1 MNYSIFK
8 EQLDL
13 ARDKFALDPQVYV
26 NFANGDE
33 PIESISYR
41 LSNDERFIQICV
53 GAKNLYWNEKYDE
66 KCENLEDCLEGLLDR
81 DDRIEE
87 LEIQLND
94 QKDQIEELQIQLDER
109 DTEIA
114 ELQSQIEQFEDDI
127 RGKID
132 K

>member
-1 MNYSIFK
+1 MDYLTFK

-26 NFANGDE
+26 NFSNGDE
-33 PIESISYR
+33 PVESISCR
-41 LSNDERFIQICV
+41 LSNDERFIQIRV
-53 GAKNLYWNEKYDE
+53 GAKNLDWSEKYDE
-66 KCENLEDCLEGLLDR
+66 KCENLEDCLEELLDR

-87 LEIQLND
+87 LEIQIND
-94 QKDQIEELQIQLDER
+94 QKDQIEELQTQLEER

-127 RGKID
+127 RGK
-132 K
+132 

>member
-13 ARDKFALDPQVYV
+13 ARDKFTLDPQVYV

-41 LSNDERFIQICV
+41 LSNNERFIQICV
-53 GAKNLYWNEKYDE
+53 GAKNLDWNEKYDE
-66 KCENLEDCLEGLLDR
+66 KCENLEDCLEDLLDR

-94 QKDQIEELQIQLDER
+94 QKDQIEELQIQLEER

-114 ELQSQIEQFEDDI
+114 ELQSQVEQFEDDI
-127 RGKID
+127 RGK
-132 K
+132 

>member
-1 MNYSIFK
+1 MDYSTFK

-33 PIESISYR
+33 SVESISCR
-41 LSNDERFIQICV
+41 LSNDERFIQIRV
-53 GAKNLYWNEKYDE
+53 GAKNLDWNEKYDE
-66 KCENLEDCLEGLLDR
+66 KCENLEDCLEDLLDR

-87 LEIQLND
+87 L
-94 QKDQIEELQIQLDER
+94 QIQLEER

-132 K
+132 KQK

>member
-13 ARDKFALDPQVYV
+13 ARDKFALNPQVYV
-26 NFANGDE
+26 NFSNGDE
-33 PIESISYR
+33 PVESISCR
-41 LSNDERFIQICV
+41 LSNDERFIQIRV
-53 GAKNLYWNEKYDE
+53 GAKNLDWSEKYDE
-66 KCENLEDCLEGLLDR
+66 KCENLEDCLEELLDR

-87 LEIQLND
+87 LEIQIND
-94 QKDQIEELQIQLDER
+94 QKDQIEELQTQLEER

-127 RGKID
+127 RGK
-132 K
+132 

>member
-13 ARDKFALDPQVYV
+13 ARDKFTLEPQVYI

-33 PIESISYR
+33 QVESISCR
-41 LSNDERFIQICV
+41 LSNDERFIQIRV
-53 GAKNLYWNEKYDE
+53 GAKNSDWSEKYDE
-66 KCENLEDCLEGLLDR
+66 KCENLEDCLEELLDR

-94 QKDQIEELQIQLDER
+94 EKDKIEELEIQLEER

-114 ELQSQIEQFEDDI
+114 ELQSRIEELEDDM
-127 RGKID
+127 KE